1 MQRASDGVPGDPAAS
16 LAAAGGAQGSR
27 TRCQAARIRVVR
39 QAMLR
44 MPRMPPRRCD
54 GEQAAVSP
62 PSAVGTRGREVRSGK
77 LPSKPPG
84 VLRSLRYRVDIEIGS
99 NQGNMHTELLSID
112 AVNALSEADFTARF
126 GDVAER
132 SPWVAETAAH
142 ARPFADRPALIAAFA
157 DAVRTALPEAQL
169 ALLRA
174 HPDLADRAAI
184 AGDGI
189 AAESRREQAG
199 AGLDRLTAAE
209 FARFGDLNTRYRERF
224 GFRSSSRSRAPPRKR
239 SWPRSRRV
247 STTRPPPSGRW
258 RWPTWRTS
266 SGSASRIGWRRERAG

>member
-1 MQRASDGVPGDPAAS
+1 
-16 LAAAGGAQGSR
+16 
-27 TRCQAARIRVVR
+27 
-39 QAMLR
+39 
-44 MPRMPPRRCD
+44 
-54 GEQAAVSP
+54 
-62 PSAVGTRGREVRSGK
+62 
-77 LPSKPPG
+77 
-84 VLRSLRYRVDIEIGS
+84 
-99 NQGNMHTELLSID
+99 MHTELLSID

-174 HPDLADRAAI
+174 HPDLADRTAI

-224 GFRSSSRSRAPPRKR
+224 GFPFIFAVKGA
-239 SWPRSRRV
+239 
-247 STTRPPPSGRW
+247 TKEAILAAFETRIDHSPA
-258 RWPTWRTS
+258 T
-266 SGSASRIGWRRERAG
+266 ERALALANVENILRFRLEDRVAP